1 MDKDISNNI
10 RRIRESKGI
19 TQSDMATKIGSMEP
33 KHVKTRSG
41 ETKEKKNGESQSNYA
56 YLEGRGNKLT
66 IGQLEKIADALGVTV
81 IELLTGEAQKVGE
94 SERVKEL
101 EEEVK
106 YWINK
111 QKQDEKRSKQ
121 DLLFMAKMADKLAIE
136 IEENQSGD
144 IEKLRQGMTEMF
156 KNLSGFFQM
165 AANGESV
172 YAIMEVMTSKI
183 EKGFTSEK
191 NS

>member
-1 MDKDISNNI
+1 MDIHE
-10 RRIRESKGI
+10 RIRVLREAKGLS
-19 TQSDMATKIGSMEP
+19 QSDIANS
-33 KHVKTRSG
+33 
-41 ETKEKKNGESQSNYA
+41 
-56 YLEGRGNKLT
+56 L
-66 IGQLEKIADALGVTV
+66 KIATQNYWKIEKGKTELTVSRLTQIAEILGVSV
-81 IELLTGEAQKVGE
+81 IKLLTGEAQKVE
-94 SERVKEL
+94 DSEEVKKL